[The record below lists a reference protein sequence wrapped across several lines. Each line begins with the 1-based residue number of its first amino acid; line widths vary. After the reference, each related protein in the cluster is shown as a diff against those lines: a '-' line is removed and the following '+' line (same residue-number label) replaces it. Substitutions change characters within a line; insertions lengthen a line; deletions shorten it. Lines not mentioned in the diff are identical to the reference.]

1 MKLLKFV
8 MTPLILSVF
17 IVFASATS
25 GDKEI
30 ERLHNSRNVLET
42 IATIHDGIPR
52 DILQKCS
59 GIVIIPNML
68 NAGFAVGVKHG
79 NGIAMVKLPDGRWSD
94 PVFVTLNGGS
104 FGLQIGVQS
113 VDLVLVFK
121 HRGVLDRVKNGDFTI
136 GGDVSA
142 TAGPVGRNA
151 TANTDA
157 ALKAE
162 VYSYSRSRGLFAGIT
177 INGANLGIDHKAD
190 HRYYGPGMTT
200 HDIFTSAASNK
211 PAVVMVKESLNAL
224 R

>member
-1 MKLLKFV
+1 MKSFKFLVAPLL
-8 MTPLILSVF
+8 LSVF
-17 IVFASATS
+17 IVLASAT
-25 GDKEI
+25 GVDKEI
-30 ERLHNSRNVLET
+30 ERLHASRNVIET
-42 IATIHDGIPR
+42 VGTMHDGIPH
-52 DILQKCS
+52 DILTQCN
-59 GIVIIPNML
+59 GIVIIPHMI

-79 NGIAMVKLPDGRWSD
+79 NGVAMVRLPDGHWSD

-136 GGDVSA
+136 GGDISA
-142 TAGPVGRNA
+142 AAGPVGRNA
-151 TANTDA
+151 TASTDA

-190 HRYYGPGMTT
+190 HRYYGPGLTT
-200 HDIFTSAASNK
+200 HDIFATGASTK
-211 PAVVMVKESLNAL
+211 PAVTGLKQALNKL
-224 R
+224 